1 MLREERLQFILKK
14 LHANAR
20 VASIALRDELGVS
33 DDTIR
38 RDLNELAESG
48 LLRKV
53 HGGAI
58 PTVPKAP
65 APLNLRERVL
75 YAQAEKEEIARKA
88 VKLFRN
94 GQSVILD
101 NGSTNMLIAQHL
113 PPTLQ
118 ATVFTNSIPIA
129 QILSEHPTVEVILLG
144 GRVFKRA
151 QVAVGAAVVSAL
163 DELRPDLCILGV
175 CSIHPD
181 VGLTTPDWEEAQI
194 KQKMVEVTQKLVV
207 TAWRDKFNTAETCRV
222 CDADELDLLV
232 VESSIDSEKLDVYRK
247 LGVEVW

>member
-14 LHANAR
+14 LQANTR

-88 VKLFRN
+88 VKLFHD

>member
-14 LHANAR
+14 LQTNAR
-20 VASIALRDELGVS
+20 VASVALSDELGVS

-38 RDLNELAESG
+38 RDLHELAESG

-58 PTVPKAP
+58 PAVPKAP
-65 APLNLRERVL
+65 APLKLSERLL

-88 VKLFRN
+88 VKLFHD
-94 GQSVILD
+94 GQTVILD
-101 NGSTNMLIAQHL
+101 NGSTNMLIAKTL
-113 PPTLQ
+113 PPELR

-129 QILSEHPTVEVILLG
+129 QILSEHPCVEVILLG
-144 GRVFKRA
+144 GRIFKRA
-151 QVAVGAAVVSAL
+151 QVAVGTAVTAAL
-163 DELRPDLCILGV
+163 DDLRPDLCILGV
-175 CSIHPD
+175 CSIHPE
-181 VGLTTPDWEEAQI
+181 VGLTTPDWEESLV
-194 KQKMVEVTQKLVV
+194 KQKMGQVSRKLVT

-222 CDADELDLLV
+222 CACDELDVLI
-232 VESSIDSEKLDVYRK
+232 VESSIPTGQLDVYRK

>member
-1 MLREERLQFILKK
+1 MLREERLRLILSR
-14 LHANAR
+14 LQNQGR
-20 VASIALRDELGVS
+20 VASVALSEELRVS

-38 RDLNELAESG
+38 RDLNELAASG

-58 PTVPKAP
+58 PSVPKAP
-65 APLNLRERVL
+65 APLKLSERVL

-88 VKLFRN
+88 VKLFKD

-101 NGSTNMLIAQHL
+101 NGSTNMLIARNL
-113 PPTLQ
+113 PPALQ

-129 QILSEHPTVEVILLG
+129 QILSEHPSVDVILLG

-151 QVAVGAAVVSAL
+151 QVAVGAAVASAL

-194 KQKMVEVTQKLVV
+194 KQKMVQVTQKLVV
-207 TAWRDKFNTAETCRV
+207 TAWRDKLNTAETCRV
-222 CDADELDLLV
+222 CNCDELDLLV
-232 VESSIDSEKLDVYRK
+232 VESSIDAEKLDVYRR

>member
-1 MLREERLQFILKK
+1 MLREERLRIILSK
-14 LHANAR
+14 LQNHAR
-20 VASIALRDELGVS
+20 VASVALSDELGVS

-65 APLNLRERVL
+65 APLKLSERVL
-75 YAQAEKEEIARKA
+75 YAQSEKEEIARKA

-101 NGSTNMLIAQHL
+101 NGSTNMLIARSL
-113 PPTLQ
+113 PPDLQ

-129 QILSEHPTVEVILLG
+129 QILSEHPSVEVILLG
-144 GRVFKRA
+144 GRIFKRA

-163 DELRPDLCILGV
+163 DELRPDFCILGV
-175 CSIHPD
+175 CSIHPE
-181 VGLTTPDWEEAQI
+181 VGLTTPDWEEAQV
-194 KQKMVEVTQKLVV
+194 KQKMVQVSQKLVA
-207 TAWRDKFNTAETCRV
+207 TAWRDKLNTAETCRV
-222 CDADELDLLV
+222 CACDELDLLV
-232 VESSIDSEKLDVYRK
+232 VESSIAPEKLDVYRK

>member
-14 LHANAR
+14 LQANTR

-88 VKLFRN
+88 VKLFHD

-113 PPTLQ
+113 PPALQ